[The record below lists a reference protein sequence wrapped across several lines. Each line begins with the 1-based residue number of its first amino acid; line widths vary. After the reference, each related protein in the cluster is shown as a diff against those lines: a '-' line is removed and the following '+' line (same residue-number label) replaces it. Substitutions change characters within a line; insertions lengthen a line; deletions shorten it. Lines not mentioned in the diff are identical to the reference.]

1 MRVGMQIQ
9 VKILGIQHDFVNR
22 VIQLYVLCSK
32 MFPLEAT
39 LRKRECRSS
48 N

>member
-22 VIQLYVLCSK
+22 VIQLYVLYKHAVKCSLLK
-32 MFPLEAT
+32 Q
-39 LRKRECRSS
+39 R
-48 N
+48 